1 MSLHPCIRLGMQVQR
16 YIINGRLP
24 RVLPFIIHK
33 NEVLLHNLL
42 TIDDVKALDRSSY
55 LLALQVVVVV
65 GER

>member
-1 MSLHPCIRLGMQVQR
+1 MSLHPCIRLGMKVQR
-16 YIINGRLP
+16 YIINGRTLGS
-24 RVLPFIIHK
+24 LPFIIHK
-33 NEVLLHNLL
+33 NEVLLHNLF